1 MTKYF
6 SRWLMVWLCVLTLP
20 SLAETPLGLPEVS
33 PPADNPQ
40 NSAKIKLGK
49 QLFFDRRLS
58 GDGTISCA
66 TCHHPGRAFT
76 DGRPTAHPN
85 PPQYWIKSFATN

>member
-20 SLAETPLGLPEVS
+20 SLAETPLGLLEVS

-49 QLFFDRRLS
+49 QLFFDRR
-58 GDGTISCA
+58 
-66 TCHHPGRAFT
+66 GRAFT
-76 DGRPTAHPN
+76 DGHPTAHPH
-85 PPQYWIKSFATN
+85 PPQYWINRPLYA